1 MDNQEKKPKK
11 RGRKPKNKIIEKE
24 TKLKLTENLIIRLN
38 NNEKEDITNILP
50 YCEEELLKKINTEKN
65 HKCSKVCWNCCHD
78 FNDGVIGIPL
88 KYINGVFY
96 IYGYFCSLEC
106 GSRFALDNLKEHDF
120 HEILSYINLF
130 NQKVNNSEEKITIPP
145 DKLVLEYFGGD
156 KTIEEYR
163 NSNKVNVYDIIM
175 PPILPINHEIKSYET
190 NSLNINK
197 KSNLKLYRKNPLK
210 NEKKTIT
217 NSMSLIIS

>member
-11 RGRKPKNKIIEKE
+11 RGRKPKNKIIENE

-65 HKCSKVCWNCCHD
+65 HTCSKVCWNCCHD
-78 FNDGVIGIPL
+78 FNNGVIGIPL

-156 KTIEEYR
+156 KKIEEYR